1 MKKLR
6 RHSCSKM
13 QPREKA
19 PGSVPPQGS
28 PIAAEQDGGPSPES
42 VPLQGSPIAAEQDG
56 GPSLGSS
63 LVRCSSSCMV
73 SDTFNIEP
81 TINLVVDTEANV
93 IYS

>member
-19 PGSVPPQGS
+19 PGSVPP
-28 PIAAEQDGGPSPES
+28 
-42 VPLQGSPIAAEQDG
+42 QGSPIAAEQDG

-81 TINLVVDTEANV
+81 TINLAVDTEANV